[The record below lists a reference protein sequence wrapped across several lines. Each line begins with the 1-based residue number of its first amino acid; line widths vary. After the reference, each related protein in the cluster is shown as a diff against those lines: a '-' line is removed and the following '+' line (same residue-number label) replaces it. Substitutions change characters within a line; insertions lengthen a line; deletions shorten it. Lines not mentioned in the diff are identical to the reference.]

1 MSSTPSV
8 AKSNVPSSLSSRISP
23 TAKLVTPTP
32 SREDYAKVVT
42 GDFYFKSYSLTQEEE
57 FRARAVPEE
66 FAKLLHT
73 FRTEVAIA
81 KLQLKPA
88 PGDTQ
93 RWLQDEAI
101 LAGQLMAYQVL
112 INFLA
117 EDPAYGPNANE
128 EASN

>member
-1 MSSTPSV
+1 MSSI
-8 AKSNVPSSLSSRISP
+8 PSSLSTRVSP
-23 TAKLVTPTP
+23 TAKLVLPTP
-32 SREDYAKVVT
+32 SREDYAKQVT

-81 KLQLKPA
+81 KLQLKPT
-88 PGDTQ
+88 PGDTA
-93 RWLQDEAI
+93 RWLQEEAI
-101 LAGQLMAYQVL
+101 LSGQLMAYQVL

-117 EDPAYGPNANE
+117 EDPALGSDANE
-128 EASN
+128 GSN